1 MSEQAKKSNSAQT
14 SDSQQPA
21 VKTAKEQDSS
31 AESHKAYKKKVLTDF
46 TKTAVAKKY
55 IEALPD
61 YEILGE
67 LGRGSQGHVLL
78 GRRKSDDTK
87 VAIKVL
93 YIDSVKN
100 WKDYELFHR
109 EADTLAS
116 LEIPGVAR
124 FYEAI
129 ERLEDNPPCS
139 YLIQEYIEGSS
150 LNDML
155 KSGHRFSF
163 VDVYDIIL
171 QLLVLLHDLHLHN
184 PPVIHRDIKPSNIL
198 LKHTDNGY
206 VVHLIDFGAVAN
218 PQVQGGGSTVAGTY
232 GYMPPEQLMGKPT
245 PASDIYS
252 LAAVAVYLLSGRSPA
267 DMPIKDFHL
276 IFEPDLQNM
285 PPAVVNTLR
294 SMLEPAPDKRLCD
307 YDTLYDLFE
316 NFQNDIYEST
326 GVRQKVLTPE
336 EFNAKLKGVEYF
348 EQNGNLELWQ
358 ELSDRLPRED
368 RLIPVSYLKIPSY
381 HNQLHS
387 DGLSVFKETSF
398 ERNGEETRR
407 SGLIVFL
414 FVALY
419 LLFFTAISFLAF
431 IQNYKSLFI
440 TSILIGI
447 ALLPIFVSRV
457 HGSKRYQVTLPS
469 SNLASS
475 QSQLRELLKSGRK
488 TIATIVSVEYCTIA
502 KESRMDY
509 EDHFEIIR
517 DVEVNYADNKTNG
530 PMARFAC
537 HRAPKFRIGYKF
549 NPPDD
554 VRSEDLIH
562 YITTYVE
569 PEKHYKVGDPLPI
582 LYRMY
587 KSINKK
593 SASEQIIE
601 HVVSMPFPMPLDLLY
616 SADNVYAEDQVTYS
630 NHLKIRGVIDENA
643 VGRRKKIAHRWVALD
658 GKRDAKHWFWD

>member
-1 MSEQAKKSNSAQT
+1 MSSQATESNKEEK
-14 SDSQQPA
+14 PA
-21 VKTAKEQDSS
+21 MMQNVKTAKEQDSS
-31 AESHKAYKKKVLTDF
+31 AESHKAYKKKYKKKVLTDF
-46 TKTAVAKKY
+46 TKTAVAQKY
-55 IEALPD
+55 IAALPD
-61 YEILGE
+61 YQILGE

-78 GRRKSDDTK
+78 GKRKSDDTK

-116 LEIPGVAR
+116 LDIPGVAR

-139 YLIQEYIEGSS
+139 YLIQEYIEGNS

-155 KSGHRFSF
+155 KAGHRFSF

-171 QLLVLLHDLHLHN
+171 QLLVILHDLHLHN

-206 VVHLIDFGAVAN
+206 MVHLIDFGAVAN

-336 EFNAKLKGVEYF
+336 EFNAKLKEVSYF
-348 EQNGNLELWQ
+348 EQDGNLELWQ
-358 ELSDRLPRED
+358 ELSDMLPRED
-368 RLIPVSYLKIPSY
+368 RLIPIAYVRIPSLR
-381 HNQLHS
+381 NSLNS
-387 DGLSVFKETSF
+387 DGVSVFKESSF
-398 ERNGEETRR
+398 QFLGAEIKR
-407 SGLIVFL
+407 SPILVSLLVILYFILFVGVTVFL
-414 FVALY
+414 YTCGFHASVVIIPIIGLF
-419 LLFFTAISFLAF
+419 LLPFFTSRIAR
-431 IQNYKSLFI
+431 NPHYKVD
-440 TSILIGI
+440 
-447 ALLPIFVSRV
+447 LPLS
-457 HGSKRYQVTLPS
+457 TLS
-469 SNLASS
+469 STQA
-475 QSQLRELLKSGRK
+475 QLRDLLKVGRK
-488 TIATIVSVEYCTIA
+488 TIATIVSIEYCTIA
-502 KESRMDY
+502 KESNASNNKKINDI
-509 EDHFEIIR
+509 EQNLAS
-517 DVEVNYADNKTNG
+517 VERGQRV
-530 PMARFAC
+530 ARFAC
-537 HRAPKFRIGYKF
+537 HCAPKFRIGYKF

-554 VRSEDLIH
+554 ARSEDLIH

-569 PEKHYKVGDPLPI
+569 PEKHYKLGDPLPI
-582 LYRMY
+582 LYRMF
-587 KSINKK
+587 KSVSKDYGAEK
-593 SASEQIIE
+593 IIE
-601 HVVSMPFPMPLDLLY
+601 HVVSMPFPLPLDLLY
-616 SADNVYAEDQVTYS
+616 TSDNVYAEDEVIYS
-630 NHLKIRGVIDENA
+630 NIKIHNVDDDNA
-643 VGRRKKIAHRWVALD
+643 PGRRKKIAHRWVALD
-658 GKRDAKHWFWD
+658 GKRDTKHWFWD